1 MCGLGGGFP
10 DPAGGGRGGRQALPG
25 LPGLGGLGIPLFR
38 GTGGGELE
46 VESEAELGSVAQL
59 EPSPEDEVDVAGSV
73 VARRPRARP
82 SATGPARK
90 SARLHGPEAAL
101 PTVEKAQRRAA
112 ARNLE
117 TGNPSSSFAIL
128 QDLPDSHLAAVVHDV
143 GLAFAIE
150 KGTDSEILSLV
161 RAKEAAQAAI
171 AEATFRRDLAA
182 AAQATAGSSS
192 EPDRVEGSTLSE
204 TPGAAGPSAAPS
216 APPDQGCDWH

>member
-1 MCGLGGGFP
+1 M
-10 DPAGGGRGGRQALPG
+10 
-25 LPGLGGLGIPLFR
+25 LFR
-38 GTGGGELE
+38 
-46 VESEAELGSVAQL
+46 S
-59 EPSPEDEVDVAGSV
+59 
-73 VARRPRARP
+73 
-82 SATGPARK
+82 RK

-117 TGNPSSSFAIL
+117 TGTLPSSFAIL
-128 QDLPDSHLAAVVHDV
+128 QDLPDFHLAAVVHDV

-216 APPDQGCDWH
+216 APPIRGVTGTRMTTRSGRRKTARA